1 MAEIS
6 DILKIGKDKYLEKN
20 LEQKMWKV
28 LLIEWILMILSVLGV
43 MSKME
48 SKNMK
53 SMVRTYIAV

>member
-20 LEQKMWKV
+20 LEQKCGNPFN
-28 LLIEWILMILSVLGV
+28 EWIPYDIISLGV